1 MEQSRA
7 DMQNRL
13 PQLDVKMCMQKQHYE
28 QELPG
33 GLEYEVLLEAV
44 QEHTLL
50 ETRVLP

>member
-1 MEQSRA
+1 
-7 DMQNRL
+7 MQNRL
-13 PQLDVKMCMQKQHYE
+13 PLPLLDVKMCMQKQHYE
-28 QELPG
+28 QELPV